1 MSLQQAEKDLGGTED
16 NEDDADGEGDR
27 GMDSFWNDD
36 NGSFIV
42 ANSTLFPD
50 YAQMSFED
58 SYNKK

>member
-1 MSLQQAEKDLGGTED
+1 MSLQQADKDLRGTED
-16 NEDDADGEGDR
+16 NEGDADVEGDW
-27 GMDSFWNDD
+27 GMDSFSNDD

-50 YAQMSFED
+50 YVQMSFED